1 MITSTWHNTILHKV
15 STPFYKGVVKVNI
28 ASLQLQHKHKHNHR
42 QERDVSQVGGA
53 GAGSKGK
60 GADTDTDTDA
70 VEAAKKVYAAAVR
83 AAQSVVGSKYAS
95 EFEPPSSGEFYCSSL
110 VEWAFARALGGHDQ
124 PSNSSS
130 MNALFTHNITF
141 KMLFVPLSFWT
152 EYVNRKYTLPTENLL

>member
-1 MITSTWHNTILHKV
+1 MVN
-15 STPFYKGVVKVNI
+15 VNI
-28 ASLQLQHKHKHNHR
+28 SSLLLQHKHKHKHKHKHR
-42 QERDVSQVGGA
+42 QDQELAQLGGA

-60 GADTDTDTDA
+60 GAETDTDADA

-130 MNALFTHNITF
+130 SMNALFTHNITF

-152 EYVNRKYTLPTENLL
+152 EYVNRKTLPTENLL